1 MDWCTARTIRLE
13 SDRIQKA
20 LGSYF
25 DFSFLFP
32 VILTDKSSKFGKP
45 DHLKKDRNGNRTSL
59 FYCDPMQSSQKTGIE
74 NVHTMLR
81 IIIPSGTILEGYI
94 QWDIRRV
101 IDHVNNTPHKNRDGR
116 TPDEIAI
123 KTFVPEVLYVA
134 PDEVTLS
141 PKLLK

>member
-1 MDWCTARTIRLE
+1 
-13 SDRIQKA
+13 
-20 LGSYF
+20 
-25 DFSFLFP
+25 
-32 VILTDKSSKFGKP
+32 
-45 DHLKKDRNGNRTSL
+45 
-59 FYCDPMQSSQKTGIE
+59 MQSSQKTGIE